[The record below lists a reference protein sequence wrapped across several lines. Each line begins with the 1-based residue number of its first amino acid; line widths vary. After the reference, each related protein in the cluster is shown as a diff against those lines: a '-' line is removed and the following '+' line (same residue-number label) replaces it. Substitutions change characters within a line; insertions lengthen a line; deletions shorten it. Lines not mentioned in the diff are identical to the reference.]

1 MTILLFGLLLFFGI
15 HLLPAMPRLRGALLR
30 RLGPLY
36 YRAGFSLL
44 AAGGLALVVLS
55 YVPHAGG
62 GLIAD
67 AGARQLAGLL
77 MPLAMV
83 LIVAAQLPG
92 HLRRWLRHPM
102 LLGVLLWA
110 LSHLL
115 ANGGQFTGLLLFGS
129 FAGYALLAAWL
140 QQRRGWPAG
149 SQTARWQFD
158 VLAVLAGVAAE
169 VLLRSWHAL
178 LFGVGLV

>member
-1 MTILLFGLLLFFGI
+1 MTTLLFGLLLFFGI
-15 HLLPAMPRLRGALLR
+15 HLLPAVPRLRGALLHQ
-30 RLGPLY
+30 LGPLC

-44 AAGGLALVVLS
+44 ATAGLALVVLA
-55 YVPHAGG
+55 YVPQAGG

-67 AGARQLAGLL
+67 DSARQLARLL
-77 MPLAMV
+77 MPLAMI

-110 LSHLL
+110 ASHLL
-115 ANGGQFTGLLLFGS
+115 ANGSQFAALLLFGS

-140 QQRRGWPAG
+140 QQRRGWAAG
-149 SQTARWQFD
+149 KQQARWQFD
-158 VLAVLAGVAAE
+158 VLAVAAGIAAE
-169 VLLRSWHAL
+169 VLLRSGHAL